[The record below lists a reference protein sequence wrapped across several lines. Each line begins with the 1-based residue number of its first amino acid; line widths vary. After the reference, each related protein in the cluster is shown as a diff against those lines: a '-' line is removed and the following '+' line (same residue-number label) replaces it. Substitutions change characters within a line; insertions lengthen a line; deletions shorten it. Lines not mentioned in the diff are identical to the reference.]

1 MYIVFFQKGYCINP
15 LIPLKYWRVK
25 NKRLYKMKD
34 ILARNI
40 RRRRQILGLDQGQ
53 MADRIGVSR
62 ITFSK
67 YENGKAAITDDV
79 FYRLSRI
86 FGISPA
92 ALLESPDRRSAP
104 LFRHKKVYSQQER
117 ASLDQ
122 MILDAERKFE
132 DYDELES
139 FANERIEGSEILS
152 MQHRVASTDEARA
165 FGTEVRACLFRQG
178 FDNVRR
184 FGEALEANGIKFL
197 SFAFPLSSEFGFSL
211 KLPSGSCGIAVNNGD
226 AVPGERQ
233 LFTLCHEVGHLLM
246 HHQDGDADDSPEA
259 KKRREKEAN
268 AFAAGMLIPSAEFNS
283 AWDNTDGRLWFDRIL
298 AVKRIFTVSY
308 LTVIYCLEERYRATS
323 GKKTVPPY
331 RNWFKEN
338 YLRRFGRTL
347 PAHEEACPAD
357 VRIESAR
364 FIRLARKAFVAG
376 DITMPRLAELLD
388 KSLLE
393 ARALVNEW
401 AREAVE

>member
-1 MYIVFFQKGYCINP
+1 
-15 LIPLKYWRVK
+15 
-25 NKRLYKMKD
+25 MKD

-67 YENGKAAITDDV
+67 YENGKATITDDV

-92 ALLESPDRRSAP
+92 ALLESPDRQSAP

-132 DYDELES
+132 DYAELES
-139 FANERIEGSEILS
+139 FTGEKIESSELLS
-152 MQHRVASTDEARA
+152 MQKHVASVEEART
-165 FGTEVRACLFRQG
+165 FGTEVRNCLFRQG
-178 FDNVRR
+178 YDNVRR
-184 FGEALEANGIKFL
+184 FGEALEANGVKFL

-211 KLPSGSCGIAVNNGD
+211 KLPNGSCGIAVNNGE

-233 LFTLCHEVGHLLM
+233 LFTLCHETGHLLM
-246 HHQDGDADDSPEA
+246 HHQEGDADDSPEA
-259 KKRREKEAN
+259 RKRREKEAN
-268 AFAAGMLIPSAEFNS
+268 AFAAGMLIPTAEFNS
-283 AWDNTDGRLWFDRIL
+283 AWDNTEGRLWFDRIL

-308 LTVIYCLEERYRATS
+308 LATS

-338 YLRRFGRTL
+338 YIRRFGRTL

-357 VRIESAR
+357 IRIESAR
-364 FIRLARKAFVAG
+364 FVRLARKAFVAG
-376 DITMPRLAELLD
+376 DITMPRLAELIG

-393 ARALVNEW
+393 TRTLVNEW
-401 AREAVE
+401 AREAAE

>member
-1 MYIVFFQKGYCINP
+1 
-15 LIPLKYWRVK
+15 
-25 NKRLYKMKD
+25 MKD

-104 LFRHKKVYSQQER
+104 LFRHKHVYSQQER

-139 FANERIEGSEILS
+139 FANERIESPELLS
-152 MQHRVASTDEARA
+152 MQRRVASADEARA

-178 FDNVRR
+178 YDNVRR
-184 FGEALEANGIKFL
+184 FGEALEANGVKFL
-197 SFAFPLSSEFGFSL
+197 SFVFPLSTEFGFSL
-211 KLPSGSCGIAVNNGD
+211 KLPNGSCGIAVNNGE

-246 HHQDGDADDSPEA
+246 HHQDEDAEDSPEA

-268 AFAAGMLIPSAEFNS
+268 AFAAGMLVPTAEFNS
-283 AWDNTDGRLWFDRIL
+283 AWDSTEGRLWFDRIL

-364 FIRLARKAFVAG
+364 FIRLARRAFMAG
-376 DITMPRLAELLD
+376 DITMPRLAELIG
-388 KSLLE
+388 KSLVE
-393 ARALVNEW
+393 TRTLVNEW
-401 AREAVE
+401 AREAAE

>member
-1 MYIVFFQKGYCINP
+1 
-15 LIPLKYWRVK
+15 
-25 NKRLYKMKD
+25 MKD

-40 RRRRQILGLDQGQ
+40 RRRRQIQGLDQGQ

-67 YENGKAAITDDV
+67 YENGKVAITDDV

-92 ALLESPDRRSAP
+92 ALLENPDSRSAP

-139 FANERIEGSEILS
+139 FANEKIESSELLS
-152 MQHRVASTDEARA
+152 MQRRVASVDDARA
-165 FGTEVRACLFRQG
+165 FGTEVRDCLFRQG
-178 FDNVRR
+178 YDNVRR
-184 FGEALEANGIKFL
+184 FGEALEANGVKFL

-211 KLPSGSCGIAVNNGD
+211 KLPNGSCGIAVNNGE

-246 HHQDGDADDSPEA
+246 HHQDEDAEDSPEA

-268 AFAAGMLIPSAEFNS
+268 AFAAGMLVPTAEFNS
-283 AWDNTDGRLWFDRIL
+283 AWDSTEGRLWFDRIL
-298 AVKRIFTVSY
+298 AVKRIFSVSY

-364 FIRLARKAFVAG
+364 FVRLARKAFVAG
-376 DITMPRLAELLD
+376 DITMPRLAELIG

-393 ARALVNEW
+393 TRTLVNEW
-401 AREAVE
+401 AREAAE

>member
-1 MYIVFFQKGYCINP
+1 
-15 LIPLKYWRVK
+15 
-25 NKRLYKMKD
+25 MKD
-34 ILARNI
+34 MLARNI

-92 ALLESPDRRSAP
+92 ALLESPDRQSVP

-132 DYDELES
+132 DYGELES
-139 FANERIEGSEILS
+139 FANERIEDSELRS
-152 MQHRVASTDEARA
+152 MQRRVASVDEARA

-178 FDNVRR
+178 YDNVRR
-184 FGEALEANGIKFL
+184 FGEALEANGVKFL

-211 KLPSGSCGIAVNNGD
+211 KLPNGTCGIAVNNGV
-226 AVPGERQ
+226 AIPGERQ

-246 HHQDGDADDSPEA
+246 HHQDEDAEDSPEA

-376 DITMPRLAELLD
+376 DITMPRLAELLG

-393 ARALVNEW
+393 TRALVNEW
-401 AREAVE
+401 ARESAE

>member
-1 MYIVFFQKGYCINP
+1 
-15 LIPLKYWRVK
+15 
-25 NKRLYKMKD
+25 MKD

-67 YENGKAAITDDV
+67 YENGKVAITDDV

-92 ALLESPDRRSAP
+92 ALLESPDRQSAP

-132 DYDELES
+132 DYMELES
-139 FANERIEGSEILS
+139 FANEKIEGSELLS
-152 MQHRVASTDEARA
+152 MQRHIASAEEARA
-165 FGTEVRACLFRQG
+165 FGTEVRNCLFRQG
-178 FDNVRR
+178 YDNVRR

-197 SFAFPLSSEFGFSL
+197 SFAVPLASEFGFSL
-211 KLPSGSCGIAVNNGD
+211 KLPNGSCGIAVNNGE
-226 AVPGERQ
+226 AIPGERQ

-246 HHQDGDADDSPEA
+246 RHQDEDTEDSPEA

-268 AFAAGMLIPSAEFNS
+268 AFAAGMLVPTAEFNS
-283 AWDNTDGRLWFDRIL
+283 AWDNTEGRLWFDRIL

-308 LTVIYCLEERYRATS
+308 LTVIYCLEERYRETS

-338 YLRRFGRTL
+338 YVRRFGRTL
-347 PAHEEACPAD
+347 PSHEEACPAD
-357 VRIESAR
+357 IRIESAR
-364 FIRLARKAFVAG
+364 FVRLARKAFVAG
-376 DITMPRLAELLD
+376 DITMPRLAELIG

-393 ARALVNEW
+393 TRTLVNEW
-401 AREAVE
+401 AREAAE

>member
-1 MYIVFFQKGYCINP
+1 MSFFSIIQPHQKEG
-15 LIPLKYWRVK
+15 
-25 NKRLYKMKD
+25 LYKMKD

-62 ITFSK
+62 MTFSK
-67 YENGKAAITDDV
+67 YENGKATITDDV

-92 ALLESPDRRSAP
+92 ALLESPDRQSAP

-132 DYDELES
+132 DYAELES
-139 FANERIEGSEILS
+139 FANEKIESSELLS
-152 MQHRVASTDEARA
+152 LQRHVASTEEARA

-178 FDNVRR
+178 YDNVRR
-184 FGEALEANGIKFL
+184 FGEALEANGVKFL

-211 KLPSGSCGIAVNNGD
+211 KLPDGSCGIAVNNGE

-246 HHQDGDADDSPEA
+246 HHQDGDADDAPEA

-268 AFAAGMLIPSAEFNS
+268 AFAAGMLIPTAEFNS
-283 AWDNTDGRLWFDRIL
+283 AWDNTEGRLWFDRIL

-338 YLRRFGRTL
+338 YVRRFGRTL

-357 VRIESAR
+357 IRIESAR
-364 FIRLARKAFVAG
+364 FVRLARRAFVAG
-376 DITMPRLAELLD
+376 DITMPRLAELIG
-388 KSLLE
+388 KTLLE
-393 ARALVNEW
+393 TRALVNEW
-401 AREAVE
+401 AREAAE

>member
-1 MYIVFFQKGYCINP
+1 MSFFSIIQPHQKEG
-15 LIPLKYWRVK
+15 
-25 NKRLYKMKD
+25 LYKMKD

-62 ITFSK
+62 MTFSK
-67 YENGKAAITDDV
+67 YENGKATITDDV

-92 ALLESPDRRSAP
+92 ALLESPDRQSAP

-132 DYDELES
+132 DYAELES
-139 FANERIEGSEILS
+139 FANEKIESSELLS
-152 MQHRVASTDEARA
+152 LQRHVASTEEARA

-178 FDNVRR
+178 YDNVRR
-184 FGEALEANGIKFL
+184 FGEALEANGVKFL

-211 KLPSGSCGIAVNNGD
+211 KLPDGSCGIAVNNGE

-246 HHQDGDADDSPEA
+246 HHQDGDADDAPEA

-268 AFAAGMLIPSAEFNS
+268 AFAAGMLIPTAEFNS
-283 AWDNTDGRLWFDRIL
+283 AWDNTEGRLWFDRIL

-338 YLRRFGRTL
+338 YVRRFGRTL

-357 VRIESAR
+357 IRIESAR
-364 FIRLARKAFVAG
+364 FVRLARRAFVAG
-376 DITMPRLAELLD
+376 DITMPRLAELIG
-388 KSLLE
+388 KTLLE
-393 ARALVNEW
+393 TRALVNEW
-401 AREAVE
+401 AREVAE

>member
-1 MYIVFFQKGYCINP
+1 
-15 LIPLKYWRVK
+15 
-25 NKRLYKMKD
+25 MKD

-92 ALLESPDRRSAP
+92 ALLESPDRQSAP

-139 FANERIEGSEILS
+139 FANERIESSELLS
-152 MQHRVASTDEARA
+152 MQRRVASADEARA

-211 KLPSGSCGIAVNNGD
+211 KLPNGSCGIAVNNGD

-246 HHQDGDADDSPEA
+246 HHQDDATDDSPET
-259 KKRREKEAN
+259 KRRREKEAN

-364 FIRLARKAFVAG
+364 FIRLASKAFVAG
-376 DITMPRLAELLD
+376 DITMPRLAELLG
-388 KSLLE
+388 KSLLDT
-393 ARALVNEW
+393 RALVNEW
-401 AREAVE
+401 AREAAE

>member
-1 MYIVFFQKGYCINP
+1 MEIFYTDSCANP
-15 LIPLKYWRVK
+15 KFLVLFARLRIEG
-25 NKRLYKMKD
+25 LYKMKD

-67 YENGKAAITDDV
+67 YENGKATITDDV

-92 ALLESPDRRSAP
+92 ALLESPDRQSAP

-132 DYDELES
+132 DYAELES
-139 FANERIEGSEILS
+139 FANEKIESSELLS
-152 MQHRVASTDEARA
+152 LQRHVASTEEARA

-178 FDNVRR
+178 YDNVRR
-184 FGEALEANGIKFL
+184 FGEALEANGVKFL

-211 KLPSGSCGIAVNNGD
+211 KLPDGSCGIAVNNGE

-246 HHQDGDADDSPEA
+246 HHQDGDADDAPEA

-268 AFAAGMLIPSAEFNS
+268 AFAAGMLIPVAEFNS
-283 AWDNTDGRLWFDRIL
+283 AWDNTEGRLWFDRIL

-308 LTVIYCLEERYRATS
+308 LTVIHCLEERYRTTS

-357 VRIESAR
+357 IRIESAR
-364 FIRLARKAFVAG
+364 FIRLARRAFVAG
-376 DITMPRLAELLD
+376 DITMPRLAELIG

-393 ARALVNEW
+393 TRALVNEW
-401 AREAVE
+401 AREAAK

>member
-1 MYIVFFQKGYCINP
+1 
-15 LIPLKYWRVK
+15 
-25 NKRLYKMKD
+25 MKD

-92 ALLESPDRRSAP
+92 ALLESPDCQSAP

-139 FANERIEGSEILS
+139 FANERIESSELLS
-152 MQHRVASTDEARA
+152 MQRRVASADEARA

-211 KLPSGSCGIAVNNGD
+211 KLPNGSCGIAVNNGD

-233 LFTLCHEVGHLLM
+233 LFTLCHEVGHFLM
-246 HHQDGDADDSPEA
+246 HHQDDATDDSPET
-259 KKRREKEAN
+259 KRRREKEAN

-357 VRIESAR
+357 VRVESAR

-376 DITMPRLAELLD
+376 DITMPRLAELLG
-388 KSLLE
+388 KSLLDT
-393 ARALVNEW
+393 RALVNEW
-401 AREAVE
+401 AREAAE

>member
-1 MYIVFFQKGYCINP
+1 MKEN
-15 LIPLKYWRVK
+15 LI
-25 NKRLYKMKD
+25 
-34 ILARNI
+34 RNI

-86 FGISPA
+86 FDISPA
-92 ALLESPDRRSAP
+92 ALLENPDRRSDP
-104 LFRHKKVYSQQER
+104 LFRHKAVYSQQER
-117 ASLDQ
+117 AGLDQ
-122 MILDAERKFE
+122 MILDAERRFD
-132 DYDELES
+132 DYEQLES
-139 FANERIEGSEILS
+139 LTNDKIESSELLS
-152 MQHRVASTDEARA
+152 MQRHIESIEDARD
-165 FGTEVRACLFRQG
+165 FGTEVRACFFRQG

-184 FGEALEANGIKFL
+184 FGEALETNGVKFL
-197 SFAFPLSSEFGFSL
+197 SFVFPLSSEFGFSL
-211 KLPSGSCGIAVNNGD
+211 RLPNGSCGIAVNTSE

-246 HHQDGDADDSPEA
+246 HHQDVGDGDSPDL

-268 AFAAGMLIPSAEFNS
+268 AFAAGMLIPTAEFNS
-283 AWDNTDGRLWFDRIL
+283 AWDSTEGKLWFDRIL

-308 LTVIYCLEERYRATS
+308 LTVIHCLEERYRATS
-323 GKKTVPPY
+323 GKGSVPPY

-357 VRIESAR
+357 IRIESAR
-364 FIRLARKAFVAG
+364 FVRLTRKAFVAG
-376 DITMPRLAELLD
+376 EITMPRLAELLG

-393 ARALVNEW
+393 TRALVNEW
-401 AREAVE
+401 ARGDAE

>member
-1 MYIVFFQKGYCINP
+1 
-15 LIPLKYWRVK
+15 
-25 NKRLYKMKD
+25 MKD

-53 MADRIGVSR
+53 IADRIGVSR

-67 YENGKAAITDDV
+67 YENGKATITDDV

-92 ALLESPDRRSAP
+92 ALLESPDRQSAP

-132 DYDELES
+132 DYAELES
-139 FANERIEGSEILS
+139 FVGEKIESSELLS
-152 MQHRVASTDEARA
+152 MQRHVASVEEARA
-165 FGTEVRACLFRQG
+165 FGTEVRNCLFRQG
-178 FDNVRR
+178 YDNVRR
-184 FGEALEANGIKFL
+184 FGEVLEANGVKFL
-197 SFAFPLSSEFGFSL
+197 SFAFSLSSEFGFSL
-211 KLPSGSCGIAVNNGD
+211 KLPNGSCGIAVNNGE

-233 LFTLCHEVGHLLM
+233 LFTLCHETGHLLM
-246 HHQDGDADDSPEA
+246 HHQEGDADDTPEM

-268 AFAAGMLIPSAEFNS
+268 AFAAGMLIPTAEFNS
-283 AWDNTDGRLWFDRIL
+283 AWDNTEGRLWFDRIL

-338 YLRRFGRTL
+338 YIRRFGRTL

-357 VRIESAR
+357 IRIESAR
-364 FIRLARKAFVAG
+364 FVRLARKAFVAG
-376 DITMPRLAELLD
+376 DITMPRLAELIG

-393 ARALVNEW
+393 TRALVNEW
-401 AREAVE
+401 AREAAE

>member
-1 MYIVFFQKGYCINP
+1 MSFFSIIQPHQKEG
-15 LIPLKYWRVK
+15 
-25 NKRLYKMKD
+25 LYKMKD

-62 ITFSK
+62 MTFSK
-67 YENGKAAITDDV
+67 YENGKATITDDV

-92 ALLESPDRRSAP
+92 ALLESPDRQSAP

-132 DYDELES
+132 DYAELES
-139 FANERIEGSEILS
+139 FANEKIESSELLS
-152 MQHRVASTDEARA
+152 LQRHVASTEEARA

-178 FDNVRR
+178 YDNVRR
-184 FGEALEANGIKFL
+184 FGEALEANGVKFL

-211 KLPSGSCGIAVNNGD
+211 KLPDGSCGIAVNNGE

-246 HHQDGDADDSPEA
+246 HPQGGDADDAPET

-268 AFAAGMLIPSAEFNS
+268 AFAAGMLIPTAEFNS
-283 AWDNTDGRLWFDRIL
+283 AWDNTEGRLWFDRIL

-338 YLRRFGRTL
+338 YVRRFGRTL

-357 VRIESAR
+357 IRIESAR
-364 FIRLARKAFVAG
+364 FVRLARRAFVAG
-376 DITMPRLAELLD
+376 DITMPRLAELIG
-388 KSLLE
+388 KTLLE
-393 ARALVNEW
+393 TRALVNEW
-401 AREAVE
+401 AREAAE

>member
-1 MYIVFFQKGYCINP
+1 MSFFSIIQPHQKEG
-15 LIPLKYWRVK
+15 
-25 NKRLYKMKD
+25 LYKMKD

-62 ITFSK
+62 MTFSK
-67 YENGKAAITDDV
+67 YENGKATITDDV

-92 ALLESPDRRSAP
+92 ALLESPDRQSAP

-132 DYDELES
+132 DYAELES
-139 FANERIEGSEILS
+139 FANEKIESSELLS
-152 MQHRVASTDEARA
+152 LQRHVASTEEARA

-178 FDNVRR
+178 YDNVRR
-184 FGEALEANGIKFL
+184 FGEALEANGVKFL

-211 KLPSGSCGIAVNNGD
+211 KLPDGSCGIAVNNGE

-246 HHQDGDADDSPEA
+246 HHQDGDADDASEA

-268 AFAAGMLIPSAEFNS
+268 AFAAGMLIPTAEFNS
-283 AWDNTDGRLWFDRIL
+283 AWDNTEGRLWFDRIL

-338 YLRRFGRTL
+338 YVRRFGRTL

-357 VRIESAR
+357 IRIESAR
-364 FIRLARKAFVAG
+364 FVRLARRAFVAG
-376 DITMPRLAELLD
+376 DITMPRLAELIG
-388 KSLLE
+388 KTLLE
-393 ARALVNEW
+393 TRALVNEW
-401 AREAVE
+401 AREVAE

>member
-1 MYIVFFQKGYCINP
+1 MSFFSIIQPHQKEG
-15 LIPLKYWRVK
+15 
-25 NKRLYKMKD
+25 LYKMKD

-62 ITFSK
+62 MTFSK
-67 YENGKAAITDDV
+67 YENGKATITDDV

-92 ALLESPDRRSAP
+92 ALLESPDRQSAP

-132 DYDELES
+132 DYAELES
-139 FANERIEGSEILS
+139 FANEKIESSELLS
-152 MQHRVASTDEARA
+152 LQRHVASTEEARA

-178 FDNVRR
+178 YDNVRR
-184 FGEALEANGIKFL
+184 FGEALEANGVKFL

-211 KLPSGSCGIAVNNGD
+211 KLPDGSCGIAVNNGE

-246 HHQDGDADDSPEA
+246 HHQDGDAGDAPET

-268 AFAAGMLIPSAEFNS
+268 AFAAGMLIPTAEFNS
-283 AWDNTDGRLWFDRIL
+283 AWDNTEGRLWFDRIL

-338 YLRRFGRTL
+338 YVRRFGRTL

-357 VRIESAR
+357 IRIESAR
-364 FIRLARKAFVAG
+364 FVRLARRAFVAG
-376 DITMPRLAELLD
+376 DITMPRLAELIG
-388 KSLLE
+388 KTLLE
-393 ARALVNEW
+393 TRALVNEW
-401 AREAVE
+401 AREVAE

>member
-1 MYIVFFQKGYCINP
+1 
-15 LIPLKYWRVK
+15 
-25 NKRLYKMKD
+25 MKD

-67 YENGKAAITDDV
+67 YENGKATITDDV

-92 ALLESPDRRSAP
+92 ALLESPDRQSAP

-132 DYDELES
+132 DYAELES
-139 FANERIEGSEILS
+139 FANEKIESSELLS
-152 MQHRVASTDEARA
+152 LQRHVASTEEARA

-178 FDNVRR
+178 YDNVRR
-184 FGEALEANGIKFL
+184 FGEALEANGVKFL

-211 KLPSGSCGIAVNNGD
+211 KLPNGSCGIAVNNGE

-246 HHQDGDADDSPEA
+246 HHQDDATDDSPET
-259 KKRREKEAN
+259 KRRREKEAN

-283 AWDNTDGRLWFDRIL
+283 AWDNTEGRLWFDHIL

-338 YLRRFGRTL
+338 YVRRFGRTL

-357 VRIESAR
+357 IRIESAR
-364 FIRLARKAFVAG
+364 FVRLARRAFVAG
-376 DITMPRLAELLD
+376 DITMPRLAELIG
-388 KSLLE
+388 KTLLE
-393 ARALVNEW
+393 TRALVNEW
-401 AREAVE
+401 AREVAE

>member
-1 MYIVFFQKGYCINP
+1 
-15 LIPLKYWRVK
+15 
-25 NKRLYKMKD
+25 MKD

-92 ALLESPDRRSAP
+92 ALLESPDRQSAP

-139 FANERIEGSEILS
+139 FANERIESSELLS
-152 MQHRVASTDEARA
+152 MQRRVASADEARA

-211 KLPSGSCGIAVNNGD
+211 KLPNGSCGIAVNNGD

-246 HHQDGDADDSPEA
+246 HHQDDATDDSPET
-259 KKRREKEAN
+259 KRRREKEAN

-376 DITMPRLAELLD
+376 DITMPRLAELLG
-388 KSLLE
+388 KSLLDT
-393 ARALVNEW
+393 RALVNEW
-401 AREAVE
+401 AREAAE

>member
-1 MYIVFFQKGYCINP
+1 MSFFSIIQPHQKEG
-15 LIPLKYWRVK
+15 
-25 NKRLYKMKD
+25 LYKMKD

-62 ITFSK
+62 MTFSK
-67 YENGKAAITDDV
+67 YENGKATITDDV

-92 ALLESPDRRSAP
+92 ALLESPDRQSAP

-132 DYDELES
+132 DYAELES
-139 FANERIEGSEILS
+139 FANEKIESSELISL
-152 MQHRVASTDEARA
+152 QRHVASTEEARA

-178 FDNVRR
+178 YDNVRR
-184 FGEALEANGIKFL
+184 FGEALEANGVKFL

-211 KLPSGSCGIAVNNGD
+211 KLPDGSCGIAVNNGE

-246 HHQDGDADDSPEA
+246 HHQDGDADDAPEA

-268 AFAAGMLIPSAEFNS
+268 AFAAGMLIPTAEFNS
-283 AWDNTDGRLWFDRIL
+283 AWDNTEGRLWFDRIL

-364 FIRLARKAFVAG
+364 FIRLARRAFVAG
-376 DITMPRLAELLD
+376 DITMPRLAELLG

-393 ARALVNEW
+393 TRALVNEW
-401 AREAVE
+401 AREVAE

>member
-1 MYIVFFQKGYCINP
+1 MSFFSIIQPYQKEG
-15 LIPLKYWRVK
+15 
-25 NKRLYKMKD
+25 LYKMKD

-62 ITFSK
+62 MTFSK
-67 YENGKAAITDDV
+67 YENGKATITDDV

-92 ALLESPDRRSAP
+92 ALLESPDRQSAP

-132 DYDELES
+132 DYAELES
-139 FANERIEGSEILS
+139 FANEKIESSELLS
-152 MQHRVASTDEARA
+152 LQRHVASTEEARA

-178 FDNVRR
+178 YDNVRR
-184 FGEALEANGIKFL
+184 FGEALEANGVKFL

-211 KLPSGSCGIAVNNGD
+211 KLPDGSCGIAVNNGE

-246 HHQDGDADDSPEA
+246 HHQDGDADAAPEA

-268 AFAAGMLIPSAEFNS
+268 AFAAGMLIPTAEFNS
-283 AWDNTDGRLWFDRIL
+283 AWDNTEGRLWFDRVL

-338 YLRRFGRTL
+338 YVRRFGRTL

-357 VRIESAR
+357 IRIESAR
-364 FIRLARKAFVAG
+364 FVRLARRAFVAG
-376 DITMPRLAELLD
+376 DITMPRLAELIG
-388 KSLLE
+388 KTLLE
-393 ARALVNEW
+393 TRALVNEW
-401 AREAVE
+401 AREVAE

>member
-1 MYIVFFQKGYCINP
+1 
-15 LIPLKYWRVK
+15 
-25 NKRLYKMKD
+25 MKD
-34 ILARNI
+34 VLSRNI

-67 YENGKAAITDDV
+67 YENGKVAITDDV

-92 ALLESPDRRSAP
+92 ALLESPDRRSAT

-122 MILDAERKFE
+122 MILDAEKKFE
-132 DYDELES
+132 DYEQLES
-139 FANERIEGSEILS
+139 FAGEKIEGSELLS
-152 MQHRVASTDEARA
+152 MRKCVGDADEARA

-184 FGEALEANGIKFL
+184 FGEALEANGVKFL

-211 KLPSGSCGIAVNNGD
+211 KLPNGSCGIAVNNGE

-233 LFTLCHEVGHLLM
+233 LFTLCHETGHLLM

-259 KKRREKEAN
+259 RKRREKEAN
-268 AFAAGMLIPSAEFNS
+268 AFAAGMLIPVEEFKS
-283 AWDNTDGRLWFDRIL
+283 AWDNTEGRLWFDRIL

-357 VRIESAR
+357 IRIESAR
-364 FIRLARKAFVAG
+364 FIRLARRAFMAG
-376 DITMPRLAELLD
+376 DITMPRLAELIG
-388 KSLLE
+388 KSLLDT
-393 ARALVNEW
+393 RALVNEW
-401 AREAVE
+401 AREAAE

>member
-1 MYIVFFQKGYCINP
+1 
-15 LIPLKYWRVK
+15 
-25 NKRLYKMKD
+25 MKD

-92 ALLESPDRRSAP
+92 ALLESPDRQSAP

-139 FANERIEGSEILS
+139 FANERIESSELLS
-152 MQHRVASTDEARA
+152 MQRRVASADEARA

-211 KLPSGSCGIAVNNGD
+211 QLPNGSCGIAVNNGD

-246 HHQDGDADDSPEA
+246 HHQDDATDDSPET
-259 KKRREKEAN
+259 KRRREKEAN

-376 DITMPRLAELLD
+376 DITMPRLAELLG
-388 KSLLE
+388 KSLLDT
-393 ARALVNEW
+393 RALVNEW
-401 AREAVE
+401 AREAAE

>member
-1 MYIVFFQKGYCINP
+1 
-15 LIPLKYWRVK
+15 
-25 NKRLYKMKD
+25 MKD
-34 ILARNI
+34 VLARNI

-62 ITFSK
+62 VTFSK
-67 YENGKAAITDDV
+67 YENGKATITDDV

-86 FGISPA
+86 FGVSPA
-92 ALLESPDRRSAP
+92 TLLESPDRRSAP
-104 LFRHKKVYSQQER
+104 LFRHKQVYSQQER

-122 MILDAERKFE
+122 MILDAEKKFE
-132 DYDELES
+132 DYEQLES
-139 FANERIEGSEILS
+139 FAGEKIEDSELLS
-152 MQHRVASTDEARA
+152 MRRDVVSADEARA
-165 FGTEVRACLFRQG
+165 LGTEVRACLFRQG
-178 FDNVRR
+178 YDNVRR
-184 FGEALEANGIKFL
+184 FGEALEANGVKFL

-211 KLPSGSCGIAVNNGD
+211 KLPDGSCGIAVNNGE

-246 HHQDGDADDSPEA
+246 HHQDGDADDAPEA

-268 AFAAGMLIPSAEFNS
+268 AFAAGMLIPTAEFNS
-283 AWDNTDGRLWFDRIL
+283 AWDNTEGRLWFDRIL

-338 YLRRFGRTL
+338 YIRRFGRTL

-357 VRIESAR
+357 IRIESAR
-364 FIRLARKAFVAG
+364 FVRLARKAFVAG
-376 DITMPRLAELLD
+376 DITMPRLAELIG

-393 ARALVNEW
+393 TRTLVNEW
-401 AREAVE
+401 AREAAE

>member
-1 MYIVFFQKGYCINP
+1 
-15 LIPLKYWRVK
+15 
-25 NKRLYKMKD
+25 MKD
-34 ILARNI
+34 VLARNI

-62 ITFSK
+62 VTFSK
-67 YENGKAAITDDV
+67 YENGKATITDDV

-86 FGISPA
+86 FGVSPA
-92 ALLESPDRRSAP
+92 TLLESPDRRSAP
-104 LFRHKKVYSQQER
+104 LFRHKQVYSQQER

-122 MILDAERKFE
+122 RRDVVSA
-132 DYDELES
+132 
-139 FANERIEGSEILS
+139 
-152 MQHRVASTDEARA
+152 DEARA
-165 FGTEVRACLFRQG
+165 LGTEVRACLFRQG
-178 FDNVRR
+178 YDNVRR
-184 FGEALEANGIKFL
+184 FGEALEANGVKFL

-211 KLPSGSCGIAVNNGD
+211 KLPDGSCGIAVNNCD

-233 LFTLCHEVGHLLM
+233 LFTLCHETGHLLM
-246 HHQDGDADDSPEA
+246 HHHDGDADDSPEA
-259 KKRREKEAN
+259 RKRREQEAN
-268 AFAAGMLIPSAEFNS
+268 AFAAGMLIPTAEFNS

-308 LTVIYCLEERYRATS
+308 LTVIHCLEERYRATS
-323 GKKTVPPY
+323 GKKTIPPY

-357 VRIESAR
+357 IRIESAR
-364 FIRLARKAFVAG
+364 FIRLARRAFVAG
-376 DITMPRLAELLD
+376 DITMPRLAELIG

-393 ARALVNEW
+393 TRTLVNEW
-401 AREAVE
+401 AREASE

>member
-1 MYIVFFQKGYCINP
+1 
-15 LIPLKYWRVK
+15 
-25 NKRLYKMKD
+25 MKD
-34 ILARNI
+34 ILAQNI

-53 MADRIGVSR
+53 LADRIGVSR

-67 YENGKAAITDDV
+67 YENGRATITDEV

-86 FGISPA
+86 FGIPPA
-92 ALLESPDRRSAP
+92 ALLESPNRRSAP
-104 LFRHKKVYSQQER
+104 LFRHKQVYSQQER

-122 MILDAERKFE
+122 MILDAEKKFE
-132 DYDELES
+132 DYEQLES
-139 FANERIEGSEILS
+139 FTNEKIEGSELLS
-152 MQHRVASTDEARA
+152 MQKNIASVDGARA
-165 FGTEVRACLFRQG
+165 FGTEVRAHLFRQG
-178 FDNVRR
+178 YDNVRR

-211 KLPSGSCGIAVNNGD
+211 KLPNGSCGIAVNNSD
-226 AVPGERQ
+226 DVPGERQ
-233 LFTLCHEVGHLLM
+233 LFTLCHETGHLLM
-246 HHQDGDADDSPEA
+246 HHQDADADDSPEA
-259 KKRREKEAN
+259 RKQHEKEAD
-268 AFAAGMLIPSAEFNS
+268 AFAAGMLIPTDEFNS
-283 AWDNTDGRLWFDRIL
+283 AWDNTEGRLWFDRIL

-308 LTVIYCLEERYRATS
+308 LTVIHCLEERYRATS

-347 PAHEEACPAD
+347 PAHEEACPSD
-357 VRIESAR
+357 IHIESAR

-376 DITMPRLAELLD
+376 DITMPRLAELIG

-393 ARALVNEW
+393 TRTLVNEW
-401 AREAVE
+401 AKETAE

>member
-1 MYIVFFQKGYCINP
+1 MSFFSIIQPHQKEG
-15 LIPLKYWRVK
+15 
-25 NKRLYKMKD
+25 LYKMKD

-67 YENGKAAITDDV
+67 YENGKATITDDV

-92 ALLESPDRRSAP
+92 ALLESPDRQSAP

-132 DYDELES
+132 DYAELES
-139 FANERIEGSEILS
+139 FANEKIESSELISL
-152 MQHRVASTDEARA
+152 QRHVASTEEARA

-178 FDNVRR
+178 YDNVRR
-184 FGEALEANGIKFL
+184 FGEALEANGVKFL

-211 KLPSGSCGIAVNNGD
+211 KLPDGSCGIAVNNGE

-246 HHQDGDADDSPEA
+246 HHQDGDADDASEA

-268 AFAAGMLIPSAEFNS
+268 AFAAGMLIPTAEFNS
-283 AWDNTDGRLWFDRIL
+283 AWDNTEGRLWFDRIL

-338 YLRRFGRTL
+338 YVRRFGRTL

-357 VRIESAR
+357 IRIESAR
-364 FIRLARKAFVAG
+364 FVRLARRAFVAG
-376 DITMPRLAELLD
+376 DITMPRLAELIG
-388 KSLLE
+388 KTLLE
-393 ARALVNEW
+393 TRALVNEW
-401 AREAVE
+401 AREAAE

>member
-1 MYIVFFQKGYCINP
+1 
-15 LIPLKYWRVK
+15 
-25 NKRLYKMKD
+25 MKD

-92 ALLESPDRRSAP
+92 ALLESPDRQSAP

-132 DYDELES
+132 DYGELES
-139 FANERIEGSEILS
+139 FANERIESSELLS
-152 MQHRVASTDEARA
+152 MQRCVASADEARA

-211 KLPSGSCGIAVNNGD
+211 KLPNGSCGIAVNNGD

-233 LFTLCHEVGHLLM
+233 LFTLCHEVGHFLM
-246 HHQDGDADDSPEA
+246 HHQDDATDDSPET
-259 KKRREKEAN
+259 KRRREKEAN

-283 AWDNTDGRLWFDRIL
+283 AWDSTDGRLWFDRIL

-323 GKKTVPPY
+323 GKKIVPPY

-357 VRIESAR
+357 VRVESAR

-376 DITMPRLAELLD
+376 DITMPRLAELLG
-388 KSLLE
+388 KSLLDT
-393 ARALVNEW
+393 RALVNEW
-401 AREAVE
+401 AREAAE

>member
-1 MYIVFFQKGYCINP
+1 MSFFSIIQPHQKEG
-15 LIPLKYWRVK
+15 
-25 NKRLYKMKD
+25 LYKMKD

-62 ITFSK
+62 MTFSK
-67 YENGKAAITDDV
+67 YENGKATITDDV

-92 ALLESPDRRSAP
+92 ALLESPDRQSAP

-132 DYDELES
+132 DYAELES
-139 FANERIEGSEILS
+139 FANEKIESSELISL
-152 MQHRVASTDEARA
+152 QRHVASTEEARA

-178 FDNVRR
+178 YDNVRR
-184 FGEALEANGIKFL
+184 FGEALEANGVKFL

-211 KLPSGSCGIAVNNGD
+211 KLPDGSCGIAVNNGE

-246 HHQDGDADDSPEA
+246 HHQDGDADDAPEA

-268 AFAAGMLIPSAEFNS
+268 AFAAGMLIPTAEFNS
-283 AWDNTDGRLWFDRIL
+283 AWDNTEGRLWFDRIL

-338 YLRRFGRTL
+338 YVRRFGRTL

-357 VRIESAR
+357 IRIESAR
-364 FIRLARKAFVAG
+364 FVRLARRAFVAG
-376 DITMPRLAELLD
+376 DITMPRLAELIG
-388 KSLLE
+388 KTLLE
-393 ARALVNEW
+393 TRALVNEW
-401 AREAVE
+401 AREAAE

>member
-1 MYIVFFQKGYCINP
+1 
-15 LIPLKYWRVK
+15 
-25 NKRLYKMKD
+25 MKD

-92 ALLESPDRRSAP
+92 ALLECPDRRSAP
-104 LFRHKKVYSQQER
+104 LFRHKQVYSQQER

-132 DYDELES
+132 DYAELES
-139 FANERIEGSEILS
+139 FVGEKIECSELLS
-152 MQHRVASTDEARA
+152 MRRSVASIDEARV
-165 FGTEVRACLFRQG
+165 FGTEIRACLFRQG
-178 FDNVRR
+178 YDNVRR
-184 FGEALEANGIKFL
+184 FGEALEANGIKFM

-211 KLPSGSCGIAVNNGD
+211 KLPDGSCGIAVNNGD

-233 LFTLCHEVGHLLM
+233 LFTLCHETGHLLM

-259 KKRREKEAN
+259 RKRREKEAN
-268 AFAAGMLIPSAEFNS
+268 AFAAGMLIPVDEFNS
-283 AWDNTDGRLWFDRIL
+283 AWDNTEGRLWFDRIL

-308 LTVIYCLEERYRATS
+308 LTVIHCLEERYCAAS
-323 GKKTVPPY
+323 GKKTAPPY

-357 VRIESAR
+357 IRIESAR

-376 DITMPRLAELLD
+376 DITMPRLAELIG

-393 ARALVNEW
+393 TRALVNEW
-401 AREAVE
+401 AREAAE

>member
-1 MYIVFFQKGYCINP
+1 M
-15 LIPLKYWRVK
+15 
-25 NKRLYKMKD
+25 
-34 ILARNI
+34 
-40 RRRRQILGLDQGQ
+40 
-53 MADRIGVSR
+53 
-62 ITFSK
+62 
-67 YENGKAAITDDV
+67 

-92 ALLESPDRRSAP
+92 ALLESPDRQSAP

-117 ASLDQ
+117 ASLNQ

-132 DYDELES
+132 DYAELES
-139 FANERIEGSEILS
+139 FTGEKIESSELLS
-152 MQHRVASTDEARA
+152 MQKHVASVEEARA
-165 FGTEVRACLFRQG
+165 FGTEVRNCLFRQG
-178 FDNVRR
+178 YDNVRR
-184 FGEALEANGIKFL
+184 FGEALEANGVKFL

-211 KLPSGSCGIAVNNGD
+211 KLPNGSCGIAVNNGE

-233 LFTLCHEVGHLLM
+233 LFTLFHETGHLLM
-246 HHQDGDADDSPEA
+246 HHQEGDADDTPEM

-268 AFAAGMLIPSAEFNS
+268 AFAAGMLIPTAEFNS
-283 AWDNTDGRLWFDRIL
+283 AWDNTEGRLWFDRIL

-338 YLRRFGRTL
+338 YIRRFGRTL

-357 VRIESAR
+357 FRIESAR
-364 FIRLARKAFVAG
+364 FVRLARKAFVAG
-376 DITMPRLAELLD
+376 DITMPRLAELIG

-393 ARALVNEW
+393 TRTLVNEW
-401 AREAVE
+401 AREATDRPAQRERAGACRRPHPTRPRRRISAAHRL

>member
-1 MYIVFFQKGYCINP
+1 
-15 LIPLKYWRVK
+15 
-25 NKRLYKMKD
+25 MKD

-67 YENGKAAITDDV
+67 YENGKATITDDV

-92 ALLESPDRRSAP
+92 ALLESPDRQSAP

-132 DYDELES
+132 DYAELES
-139 FANERIEGSEILS
+139 FVGEKIESSELLS
-152 MQHRVASTDEARA
+152 MQRHVASVEEARA
-165 FGTEVRACLFRQG
+165 FGTEVRNCLFRQG
-178 FDNVRR
+178 YDNVRR
-184 FGEALEANGIKFL
+184 FGEALEANGVKFL

-211 KLPSGSCGIAVNNGD
+211 KLPSGSCGIAVNNGE

-246 HHQDGDADDSPEA
+246 HHQDGDADDTPEM
-259 KKRREKEAN
+259 KKCREKEAN
-268 AFAAGMLIPSAEFNS
+268 AFAAGMLIPTAEFNS
-283 AWDNTDGRLWFDRIL
+283 AWDNTEGRLWFDRVL

-308 LTVIYCLEERYRATS
+308 LTVIYCLEERYRVTS

-338 YLRRFGRTL
+338 YIRRFGRTL

-357 VRIESAR
+357 IRIESAR
-364 FIRLARKAFVAG
+364 FVRLARNAFMAG
-376 DITMPRLAELLD
+376 DITMPRLAELIG

-393 ARALVNEW
+393 TRTLVNEW
-401 AREAVE
+401 AREAAE

>member
-1 MYIVFFQKGYCINP
+1 
-15 LIPLKYWRVK
+15 
-25 NKRLYKMKD
+25 MKD

-92 ALLESPDRRSAP
+92 ALLESPDRQSAP

-132 DYDELES
+132 DYGELES
-139 FANERIEGSEILS
+139 FANERIESSELLS
-152 MQHRVASTDEARA
+152 MQRCVASADEARA

-211 KLPSGSCGIAVNNGD
+211 KLPNGSCGIAVNNGD

-233 LFTLCHEVGHLLM
+233 LFTLCHEVGHFLM
-246 HHQDGDADDSPEA
+246 HHQDDATDDSPET
-259 KKRREKEAN
+259 KRRREKEAN

-283 AWDNTDGRLWFDRIL
+283 AWDSTDGRLWFDRIL

-323 GKKTVPPY
+323 GKKIVPPY

-347 PAHEEACPAD
+347 PAYEEACPAD
-357 VRIESAR
+357 VRVESAR

-376 DITMPRLAELLD
+376 DITMPRLAELLG
-388 KSLLE
+388 KSLLDT
-393 ARALVNEW
+393 RALVNEW
-401 AREAVE
+401 AREAAE

>member
-1 MYIVFFQKGYCINP
+1 
-15 LIPLKYWRVK
+15 
-25 NKRLYKMKD
+25 MKD

-40 RRRRQILGLDQGQ
+40 RRRRQIIGLDQGQ

-92 ALLESPDRRSAP
+92 ALLESPDHQSAP

-139 FANERIEGSEILS
+139 FANERIESSELLS
-152 MQHRVASTDEARA
+152 MQRRVASADEARA

-211 KLPSGSCGIAVNNGD
+211 KLPNGSCGIAVNNGD

-233 LFTLCHEVGHLLM
+233 LFTLCHEVGHFLM
-246 HHQDGDADDSPEA
+246 HHQDDATDDSPET
-259 KKRREKEAN
+259 KRRREKEAN

-283 AWDNTDGRLWFDRIL
+283 AWDSTDGRLWFDRIL

-357 VRIESAR
+357 VRVESAR

-376 DITMPRLAELLD
+376 DITMPRLAELLG
-388 KSLLE
+388 KSLLDT
-393 ARALVNEW
+393 RALVNEW
-401 AREAVE
+401 AREAAE

>member
-1 MYIVFFQKGYCINP
+1 MSFFSIIQPHQKEG
-15 LIPLKYWRVK
+15 
-25 NKRLYKMKD
+25 LYKMKD

-67 YENGKAAITDDV
+67 YENGKATITDDV

-92 ALLESPDRRSAP
+92 ALLESPDRQSAP

-132 DYDELES
+132 DYAELES
-139 FANERIEGSEILS
+139 FANEKIESSELLS
-152 MQHRVASTDEARA
+152 LQRHVASTEEARA

-178 FDNVRR
+178 YDNVRR
-184 FGEALEANGIKFL
+184 FGEALEANGVKFL

-211 KLPSGSCGIAVNNGD
+211 KLPDGSCGIAVNNGE

-246 HHQDGDADDSPEA
+246 HHQDGDADDASEA

-268 AFAAGMLIPSAEFNS
+268 AFAAGMLIPTAEFNS
-283 AWDNTDGRLWFDRIL
+283 AWDNTEGRLWFDRVL

-338 YLRRFGRTL
+338 YVRRFGRTL

-357 VRIESAR
+357 IRIESAR
-364 FIRLARKAFVAG
+364 FVRLARRAFVAG
-376 DITMPRLAELLD
+376 DITMPRLAELIG
-388 KSLLE
+388 KTLLE
-393 ARALVNEW
+393 TRALVNEW
-401 AREAVE
+401 AREVAE